1 VVEGPGT
8 TQPILAGGGQDLAR
22 KLSWYMAMRVGIVTL
37 LLGGTVALNLGS
49 LADLDQPT
57 PRFLLAVVAAT
68 YAATLGYGLVHR
80 RVGGEPWFAR
90 LQLATDLVAWTAV
103 VYASGGPLS
112 GFTFLYGVEVTVAA
126 ILLGRGAA
134 FWSTGVSALL
144 FSVLV
149 GLLWLGVLAPLP
161 DQQVR
166 LERTDPSE
174 YAFALLLNGT
184 AMLLIANLSGYLA
197 ARLQRAG
204 GALREA
210 ETRRADLEAR
220 FEDIVRSL
228 ESGLLTV
235 DTGWIVRSA
244 NPTACHLLDCLEP
257 NVLGQPL
264 AAVLG
269 RLATEVRGEGRG
281 EGTYVR
287 PDGTELPLGYT
298 VSPLLDSR
306 GKESGHLILFQDL
319 SERQRLRHEV
329 EVAEHFAAL
338 GRLAAGLAHE
348 IRNPLGSIS
357 GSVEM
362 LRDTPALAAEDRQLA
377 DLVLRETARLNDL
390 VTDILLFARPRPPV
404 LEVVGVG
411 RLLGEVL
418 EMFRR
423 GPAGERVVVR
433 GEIEEDLQ
441 ARVDPDQLR
450 QVLWN
455 LLKNAADAS
464 PGGGEVTVTTM
475 RGDGDAL
482 IIEVRDRGR
491 GIPEEV
497 RGRIFDP
504 FYSSRAEGLGI
515 GLALVRQITE
525 AHGGKVEV
533 DSRPAEG
540 ATFRIILPNA
550 RASASPKA
558 VADGTARRV

>member
-1 VVEGPGT
+1 MVEGPGT
-8 TQPILAGGGQDLAR
+8 TTQPIIVGSGQDLAR
-22 KLSWYMAMRVGIVTL
+22 KLSWYMALRAGIVTL

-57 PRFLLAVVAAT
+57 PRFLLVVVAAT
-68 YAATLGYGLVHR
+68 YATTLGYGLLHR
-80 RVGGEPWFAR
+80 RVGAEPWFAY

-134 FWSTGVSALL
+134 FWFTGLAVFL
-144 FSVLV
+144 FSTLV
-149 GLLWLGVLAPLP
+149 GLLWLGVVAPLP
-161 DQQVR
+161 DQAR

-174 YAFALLLNGT
+174 YGFALLLNGT

-210 ETRRADLEAR
+210 EKRRADLEAR

-244 NPTACHLLDCLEP
+244 NPMACHLLDRVEDKL
-257 NVLGQPL
+257 VGQPL
-264 AAVLG
+264 EAALG
-269 RLATEVRGEGRG
+269 GLAAEVRGEGRG
-281 EGTYVR
+281 EGHYVR
-287 PDGTELPLGYT
+287 DDGSELPLGYT

-306 GKESGHLILFQDL
+306 GKASGHLILFQDL
-319 SERQRLRHEV
+319 SERQRLRREV
-329 EVAEHFAAL
+329 EVAERFAAL

-362 LRDTPALAAEDRQLA
+362 LKATPALAAEDRQLA

-404 LEVVGVG
+404 VEVVGVG

-433 GEIEEDLQ
+433 GDIEENLQ
-441 ARVDPDQLR
+441 ARVDADQLR

-464 PGGGEVTVTTM
+464 PSGGEVTVTTV
-475 RGDGDAL
+475 RGGGDAL
-482 IIEVRDRGR
+482 IIEVSDRGR
-491 GIPEEV
+491 GIPAEIRE
-497 RGRIFDP
+497 RIFDP

-515 GLALVRQITE
+515 GLALVRQITQ
-525 AHGGKVEV
+525 AHGGNVEI
-533 DSRPAEG
+533 EG
-540 ATFRIILPNA
+540 RADGGTTFRIVLPHA
-550 RASASPKA
+550 RAA
-558 VADGTARRV
+558 VPGTADVHVTS